1 MMQVSALLKSLTLQ
15 QQLRL
20 MMGISLLGMITVIAF
35 VMINLNQLRHE
46 FGTYQSM
53 QTMDKSLIE
62 VKATA
67 LAISRSD
74 PILAETSEKLE
85 RADAHIREL
94 LKRVS
99 DSSDLPALHDS
110 LKKMSAQWS
119 AYAQGFR
126 GAIKIAA
133 TSPNDALQIPDSIYG
148 LYLSPMVQ
156 DLDRL
161 ADANKE
167 AELASEHRIDSVVSK
182 VLWVVLLP
190 MMALGIITVVSETLF
205 GRNLRKRLEHIVG
218 EINHL
223 HNGDLSRRLTAHNN
237 DEISHLSGTINN
249 FIARFEAILHEVHV
263 SANQT
268 HKTAHGVSQM
278 AHSVTANAKEQS
290 AKVFQVS
297 GAIEGM
303 GNTIK
308 TIAANAAQ
316 ASAAA
321 KQTLALVQSGSETGR
336 ATILA
341 LGQIDETV
349 GSSVTTMSEL
359 NAAIQRIGSV
369 SSMIKEIA
377 EQTNLL
383 ALNAAIEAARA
394 GEQGRGFAVVAS
406 EVRKLAERTTS
417 ATADITKI
425 VQLIESE
432 TDEATRAMALA
443 KQEVAQGVLH
453 GEGMGALL
461 REIESS
467 VLVVTEMMRQ
477 IASSTED
484 QSAAGEDIWLNI
496 NSVATI
502 SANTATDIE
511 QAGNEMQTLANSSR
525 ALYETI
531 GQFKLARTAA

>member
-1 MMQVSALLKSLTLQ
+1 M
-15 QQLRL
+15 
-20 MMGISLLGMITVIAF
+20 
-35 VMINLNQLRHE
+35 
-46 FGTYQSM
+46 
-53 QTMDKSLIE
+53 
-62 VKATA
+62 
-67 LAISRSD
+67 
-74 PILAETSEKLE
+74 
-85 RADAHIREL
+85 
-94 LKRVS
+94 
-99 DSSDLPALHDS
+99 
-110 LKKMSAQWS
+110 
-119 AYAQGFR
+119 QGFR
-126 GAIKIAA
+126 NAIKIAS
-133 TSPNDALQIPDSIYG
+133 TSPNDALQIPDVMYNM
-148 LYLSPMVQ
+148 YLAPMVLE
-156 DLDRL
+156 LDKL
-161 ADANKE
+161 AGANKATE
-167 AELASEHRIDSVVSK
+167 IASGQKIESFMSK

-190 MMALGIITVVSETLF
+190 MIALGIITVVSETLF
-205 GRNLRKRLEHIVG
+205 GRNLRRRLEHIVG

-223 HNGDLSRRLTAHNN
+223 HNGDLSRRLTVHNK
-237 DEISHLSGTINN
+237 DEISHLSGTINT
-249 FIARFEAILHEVHV
+249 FIARFEAILREVDV

-297 GAIEGM
+297 GAIETM
-303 GNTIK
+303 GNTVKNIA
-308 TIAANAAQ
+308 TNAAN

-321 KQTLALVQSGSETGR
+321 KQTLALVQSGGETGQS
-336 ATILA
+336 TIAA
-341 LGQIDETV
+341 LGQIDQTV
-349 GSSVTTMSEL
+349 SSSVKTMGEL
-359 NAAIQRIGSV
+359 NVAIQRIGSV

-394 GEQGRGFAVVAS
+394 GEQGRGFAVVAT

-432 TDEATRAMALA
+432 TDEATRAMTLA
-443 KQEVAQGVLH
+443 KQEVAEGVRH
-453 GEGMGALL
+453 GEGMGQLL
-461 REIESS
+461 RQIESS

-477 IASSTED
+477 IASATED

-511 QAGNEMQTLANSSR
+511 QAHNEMLTLANTSR

-531 GQFKLARTAA
+531 GQFKLAKVAA

>member
-1 MMQVSALLKSLTLQ
+1 MMRLYALLKSLTLQ

-20 MMGISLLGMITVIAF
+20 MMCISLLGMLTVIAF
-35 VMINLNQLRHE
+35 VMINLNQLRQE
-46 FGTYQSM
+46 FGIYRSM

-74 PILAETSEKLE
+74 PILVETSAQLE
-85 RADAHIREL
+85 QADAHILEL

-99 DSSDLPALHDS
+99 DSSDLPALHDP

-119 AYAQGFR
+119 AYAQGFQ
-126 GAIKIAA
+126 GAVKIAA
-133 TSPNDALQIPDSIYG
+133 TSPADALQIPDSLYG
-148 LYLSPMVQ
+148 MYLVPMVQ
-156 DLDRL
+156 ELDKL
-161 ADANKE
+161 VDANKDI
-167 AELASEHRIDSVVSK
+167 ELASEHRIDSVMSR
-182 VLWVVLLP
+182 VLWIVLLP
-190 MMALGIITVVSETLF
+190 MMALGIITVVTETLF
-205 GRNLRKRLEHIVG
+205 GRNLRKRLEYIVG

-303 GNTIK
+303 GNTIR
-308 TIAANAAQ
+308 TIAASAAQ

-321 KQTLALVQSGSETGR
+321 RQTLALVQSGSETGR
-336 ATILA
+336 STIFA
-341 LGQIDETV
+341 LSQIDHTV
-349 GSSVTTMSEL
+349 GSSVKTMNEL
-359 NAAIQRIGSV
+359 NIAIQRIGSV

-417 ATADITKI
+417 ATADITRI

-432 TDEATRAMALA
+432 TDEATRAMTLA

-453 GEGMGALL
+453 GEGMGQLL
-461 REIESS
+461 RQIESS
-467 VLVVTEMMRQ
+467 VLIVTEMMRQ

-484 QSAAGEDIWLNI
+484 QSAAGDDIWLNI

-525 ALYETI
+525 ALFETI
-531 GQFKLARTAA
+531 GQFKLARNAA

>member
-1 MMQVSALLKSLTLQ
+1 MMRPIALLKTLTLQ

-20 MMGISLLGMITVIAF
+20 MMGVSLLGMFTVIAF
-35 VMINLNQLRHE
+35 VMLNLNQLRHE
-46 FGTYQSM
+46 FRTYQTM

-62 VKATA
+62 IKATA
-67 LAISRSD
+67 LAVSRSD
-74 PILAETSEKLE
+74 PILVETSAQLDQ
-85 RADAHIREL
+85 ADAHIREL
-94 LKRVS
+94 LKRAA
-99 DSSDLPALHDS
+99 DSSQPVLSEPLAN
-110 LKKMSAQWS
+110 MSRQWS
-119 AYAQGFR
+119 AYTQGFK
-126 GAIKIAA
+126 GAIKIAM
-133 TSPNDALQIPDSIYG
+133 TSPTDALQIPDSMYG
-148 LYLSPMVQ
+148 MYLAPMVQ
-156 DLDRL
+156 ELDKL
-161 ADANKE
+161 VVANRE
-167 AELASEHRIDSVVSK
+167 TELASEQIIDRVMSR

-190 MMALGIITVVSETLF
+190 MIALGIITVVSETLF

-268 HKTAHGVSQM
+268 HMTAHGVSQM

-303 GNTIK
+303 GHTIK
-308 TIAANAAQ
+308 TIAANAAN

-321 KQTLALVQSGSETGR
+321 KRTLALVQSGNETGR
-336 ATILA
+336 STILA
-341 LGQIDETV
+341 LSQIDQTV
-349 GSSVTTMSEL
+349 GSSVKTMSEL
-359 NAAIQRIGSV
+359 NIAIQRIGSV

-432 TDEATRAMALA
+432 TDEATRAMTLA

-453 GEGMGALL
+453 GEGMGQLL
-461 REIESS
+461 HQIESS
-467 VLVVTEMMRQ
+467 VLIVTEMMRQ

-484 QSAAGEDIWLNI
+484 QSAAGDDIRLNI

-511 QAGNEMQTLANSSR
+511 QARNEMQILANSSK

-531 GQFKLARTAA
+531 GQFKLARAAA